1 MKPLL
6 LVDGYNVIGAWDVP
20 RAEHL
25 SIDEAR
31 ERLVH
36 LIADYAGYSGEEVIV
51 VFDGHYTDRTTRSH
65 QAVHGVEVVFT
76 KHAESADNYIEA
88 VCAAAPKWRHVRVAT
103 SDSVE
108 QTVTLGRGAVRL
120 SSREFLMQLTQ
131 TRASGRVRMKEEKV
145 SRGDI
150 FSRLPPH
157 QREIFERMRR
167 GLDEEEKK
175 PDVKPAA
182 KRSTAP
188 REAAGRIE
196 SAKQDKPS
204 PLTSKPAAP
213 NGRNRQAERG
223 ESQGAI
229 KYRDY
234 ASSPDKVP
242 ARADEVSHRCGK
254 TSCRRQG

>member
-20 RAEHL
+20 RKEHL

-51 VFDGHYTDRTTRSH
+51 VFDGHYTDRTVRSH
-65 QAVHGVEVVFT
+65 QAVHGVEVIFT

-88 VCAAAPKWRHVRVAT
+88 QCAAAPKWRQVRVAT
-103 SDSVE
+103 SDSIE
-108 QTVTLGRGAVRL
+108 QTVTMGRGAVRI
-120 SSREFLMQLTQ
+120 SSREFLMELTQ
-131 TRASGRVRMKEEKV
+131 TRATGRVRMQEEKV

-167 GLDEEEKK
+167 GLDEEDEKPKK
-175 PDVKPAA
+175 PAQSVSKAKTAAAQKPVRAA
-182 KRSTAP
+182 QSAP
-188 REAAGRIE
+188 KTPAQ
-196 SAKQDKPS
+196 AKPKTVTPGQKNKPS
-204 PLTSKPAAP
+204 
-213 NGRNRQAERG
+213 R
-223 ESQGAI
+223 
-229 KYRDY
+229 
-234 ASSPDKVP
+234 
-242 ARADEVSHRCGK
+242 
-254 TSCRRQG
+254 RRQG